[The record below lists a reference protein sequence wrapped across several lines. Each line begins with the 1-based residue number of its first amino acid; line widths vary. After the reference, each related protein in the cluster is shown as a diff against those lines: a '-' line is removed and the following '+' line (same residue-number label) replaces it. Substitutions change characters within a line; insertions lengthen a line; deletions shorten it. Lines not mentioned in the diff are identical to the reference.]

1 MPWNNSAFDS
11 LLTQDFF
18 ADHAEVLQ
26 WAQAVRCGCSN
37 TPDNPSNSACGVCGG
52 LGYFYP
58 HGLQYTH
65 AILTAVTQT
74 MDLVAMG
81 LAEMGDLV
89 CDQPPGATSLSQ
101 WDLVLTTWT
110 TGVPFIGETLVRG
123 SGATDTLTYRA
134 NPLTL
139 GDGTQGYVV
148 VQTDPVTA
156 AVTIYP
162 ATDYTVSGKTIT
174 WGSGGPTAGSSY
186 TIRYNATYEWA
197 VLKPGLVR
205 IERGTDFGPRTILR
219 KREIALPNAPG
230 ALLPG

>member
-1 MPWNNSAFDS
+1 MWRSRFFQRD
-11 LLTQDFF
+11 LLQFF
-18 ADHAEVLQ
+18 QLHAEVLQ

-37 TPDNPSNSACGVCGG
+37 TPENPSNTACAVCGG

-58 HGLQYTH
+58 NPLQTTR
-65 AILTAVTQT
+65 AILTSVKQT
-74 MDLVAMG
+74 EDLVAMG
-81 LAEMGDLV
+81 LAQMGDLV

-110 TGVPFIGETLVRG
+110 TGVPFLGETLVRG

-134 NPLTL
+134 NPITQS
-139 GDGTQGYVV
+139 DGTQGYVV

-174 WGSGGPTAGSSY
+174 WLSGGPASGTSY
-186 TIRYNATYEWA
+186 TIRYNATYEWVVYA
-197 VLKPGLVR
+197 PGLVR
-205 IERGTDFGPRTILR
+205 IERGTDFGPRTVLR

-230 ALLPG
+230 SLLSG